1 MIDVLSRTLVVST
14 VTKFYGF
21 IHIRQKVFQE
31 SEQQAQPD
39 LNESV
44 CCQCCSFWLREHFPE
59 SEWKSYS
66 DSLHKSDHLQ
76 KDDSPLKAN
85 ITRIDGMKCATLHK
99 EWIC

>member
-1 MIDVLSRTLVVST
+1 MNLFAASVVHFGFAST
-14 VTKFYGF
+14 
-21 IHIRQKVFQE
+21 
-31 SEQQAQPD
+31 
-39 LNESV
+39 
-44 CCQCCSFWLREHFPE
+44 FPE

-85 ITRIDGMKCATLHK
+85 ITRIDGMKCATLHT